1 MATLYNFNVTLV
13 PEFGNNNAQ
22 GRIVVVEAVNP
33 PEAKRFAEARYPG
46 FRATAANQIS
56 GSRH

>member
-13 PEFGNNNAQ
+13 PELGNNNAM
-22 GRIVVVEAVNP
+22 GRIVVIEAVNP
-33 PEAKRFAEARYPG
+33 PEAKSFAEGRYPG